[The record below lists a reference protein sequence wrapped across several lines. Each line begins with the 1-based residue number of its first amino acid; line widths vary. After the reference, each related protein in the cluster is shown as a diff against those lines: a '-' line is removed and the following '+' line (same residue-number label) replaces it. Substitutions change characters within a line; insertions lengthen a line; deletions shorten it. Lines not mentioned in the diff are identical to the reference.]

1 MVMTRFTNAFPWIVS
16 IFAFLGLLHPPLTTW
31 FSGSSITLGLA
42 GIMLGMGLTLKSSD
56 FIEVLKSPNWVITG
70 LMLQFLIMPFLG
82 WGIAKIFDLP
92 PLFAVGMILV
102 SCCPGGTASNVIS
115 YLSKAE
121 VALSVCMTACSTM
134 IAIFMTPF
142 LTLKLSGSYL
152 DISAMGLFYSTLK
165 VVLIPISI
173 GIILNKYLSKYV
185 SKVLHYAPPLAV
197 LLICLIV
204 GSIVGQGKD
213 VILESGFKLLVSLI
227 LLHLSGFIIGF
238 SISLIAFKNLKVAKT
253 ISIEV
258 GMQNS
263 GLGVVLARE
272 NFTSPL
278 VAIPAALSS
287 LVHSLLGSFFVSIFK
302 NKN

>member
-1 MVMTRFTNAFPWIVS
+1 
-16 IFAFLGLLHPPLTTW
+16 
-31 FSGSSITLGLA
+31 
-42 GIMLGMGLTLKSSD
+42 
-56 FIEVLKSPNWVITG
+56 
-70 LMLQFLIMPFLG
+70 
-82 WGIAKIFDLP
+82 
-92 PLFAVGMILV
+92 
-102 SCCPGGTASNVIS
+102 
-115 YLSKAE
+115 
-121 VALSVCMTACSTM
+121 M

-197 LLICLIV
+197 LFICLIV

-227 LLHLSGFIIGF
+227 LLHLLGFIIGF
-238 SISLIAFKNLKVAKT
+238 SISWIAFKNLKIAKT

>member
-1 MVMTRFTNAFPWIVS
+1 MTRFTNAFPWIVS

-31 FSGSSITLGLA
+31 FSGSLITLGLA

-56 FIEVLKSPNWVITG
+56 FVEVLKSPNWVITG
-70 LMLQFLIMPFLG
+70 LILQFLIMPFLG

-115 YLSKAE
+115 YLSQAE

-165 VVLIPISI
+165 VVLISSSPASDKFISLERIFETSQSICSPIDLTVNGFAVNFITGSI
-173 GIILNKYLSKYV
+173 GLPTIL
-185 SKVLHYAPPLAV
+185 P
-197 LLICLIV
+197 
-204 GSIVGQGKD
+204 
-213 VILESGFKLLVSLI
+213 
-227 LLHLSGFIIGF
+227 
-238 SISLIAFKNLKVAKT
+238 
-253 ISIEV
+253 
-258 GMQNS
+258 
-263 GLGVVLARE
+263 
-272 NFTSPL
+272 
-278 VAIPAALSS
+278 
-287 LVHSLLGSFFVSIFK
+287 
-302 NKN
+302 

>member
-1 MVMTRFTNAFPWIVS
+1 MTRFTNAFPWIVS
-16 IFAFLGLLHPPLTTW
+16 IFAFLGLLYPPLTTW
-31 FSGSSITLGLA
+31 FSGSLISLGLA

-56 FIEVLKSPNWVITG
+56 FVEVLKSPNWVITG
-70 LMLQFLIMPFLG
+70 LILQFLIMPFLG
-82 WGIAKIFDLP
+82 WGISKIFDLP

-121 VALSVCMTACSTM
+121 VALSVCMTACSTI
-134 IAIFMTPF
+134 IAIFMTPY

-152 DISAMGLFYSTLK
+152 DISAMGLFYSTIK

-197 LLICLIV
+197 LFICLIV

-238 SISLIAFKNLKVAKT
+238 LISLIAFKNLKVAKT

>member
-1 MVMTRFTNAFPWIVS
+1 MTRFTNAFPWIVS
-16 IFAFLGLLHPPLTTW
+16 IFAFLGLFHPPLTTW
-31 FSGSSITLGLA
+31 FSGSLITLGLA

-56 FIEVLKSPNWVITG
+56 FVEVLKSPNWVITG
-70 LMLQFLIMPFLG
+70 LILQFLIMPFLG

-152 DISAMGLFYSTLK
+152 DISATGLFYSTLK

-173 GIILNKYLSKYV
+173 GVILNKYLSKYV

-213 VILESGFKLLVSLI
+213 IILESGFKLLVSLV

-238 SISLIAFKNLKVAKT
+238 SISWIAFKNWKVAKT